1 MDVSNTHPDQKT
13 YHFDNTRPSQVEE
26 TPPPWLHA
34 KLVVT
39 TGAQKGQEFPI
50 TQARTVIGRGEDS
63 TVTINDPS
71 MSRHH
76 AELVYG
82 AAEFRVRD
90 LESSNGTLLNGS
102 VVEEYAIRNGDK
114 LTMGETILRFQVER
128 LESA

>member
-1 MDVSNTHPDQKT
+1 VTSSPQDQKT
-13 YHFDNTRPSQVEE
+13 YHFDNPRPSQIEE
-26 TPPPWLHA
+26 PPPAWLRA
-34 KLVVT
+34 KLVVM
-39 TGAQKGQEFPI
+39 TGPRKGEEFAI
-50 TQARTVIGRGEDS
+50 TQARSTIGRGEDS
-63 TVTINDPS
+63 TITINDPS

-90 LESSNGTLLNGS
+90 LDSSNGTLLNGS

-114 LTMGETILRFQVER
+114 LTMGETIVRFQVER

>member
-1 MDVSNTHPDQKT
+1 MSSAHPDQKT

-26 TPPPWLHA
+26 PPPSWLRA

-39 TGAQKGQEFPI
+39 TGAQKGVEFPI

-63 TVTINDPS
+63 HITISDPS

-76 AELVYG
+76 AEVVYG

-90 LESSNGTLLNGS
+90 LDSSNGTLLNGS

-114 LTMGETILRFQVER
+114 LTMGETILRFQIER

>member
-1 MDVSNTHPDQKT
+1 MSTTQPDQKT
-13 YHFDNTRPSQVEE
+13 YHFDSTRPSQVEE
-26 TPPPWLHA
+26 PPPGWLRA
-34 KLVVT
+34 KLVVM
-39 TGAQKGQEFPI
+39 TGAQKGQEFSI
-50 TQARTVIGRGEDS
+50 MQARTVIGRGEDS
-63 TVTINDPS
+63 HVMITDPS

-102 VVEEYAIRNGDK
+102 AVEEYAVRNDDK
-114 LTMGETILRFQVER
+114 LTMGETILRFQIER